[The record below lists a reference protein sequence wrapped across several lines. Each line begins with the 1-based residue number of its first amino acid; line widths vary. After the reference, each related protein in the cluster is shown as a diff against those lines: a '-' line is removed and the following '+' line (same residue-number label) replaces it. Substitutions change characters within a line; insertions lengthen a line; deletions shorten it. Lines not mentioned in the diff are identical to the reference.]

1 MENMTGVEDGFEKLM
16 RAVLLECLGSRWYP
30 LGERLN
36 ANASVIRNMTNTDK
50 GVVALVH
57 GEKGTGVSIVKMDS
71 RAMAII
77 IEGLKNS
84 VQKYEQL
91 TDKDDVE
98 KLTKIRELLEL
109 IGYCRESSLRE

>member
-1 MENMTGVEDGFEKLM
+1 MENMTGVEDGFVKSM
-16 RAVLLECLGSRWYP
+16 RVVLQECLESQWYL
-30 LGERLN
+30 LGKKFI
-36 ANASVIRNMTNTDK
+36 AHASVTENMTNTDK